1 MSSEGQLTADSSEQS
16 PIPSVP
22 DETVKIAYVGGGARE
37 WTPKLISDLALTTDI
52 RGEVA
57 LFDLD
62 YEAAQRNADFGNWV
76 QARDDAVGDWTY
88 NAVEERADALEGADF
103 VILSTQFN
111 PAETFVHDL
120 RIPRDYGIYGAVGAT
135 IGPGGIMRAMRTV
148 PVYEEFGAAV
158 EEHCPD
164 AWVFNYTN
172 PLTWATRA
180 LYEAYPDINAIGLCH
195 EVFHAQDMLA
205 DLVEQYM
212 DVGDVD
218 RDEVEINVKG
228 INHYTWVDEARWHG
242 VDLFDLVDHHLEQ
255 EDAEREFTPAELD
268 GVTPFV
274 DNNQVTWELYRRFGI
289 LPAAGDRHL
298 VEYGPWFIQG
308 EMPADLNRW
317 GVKRTTADFR
327 AKHWNPAESDQ
338 TTDVQ
343 AWMDGDATFELEG
356 SGEVAVEMM
365 ETLTVGGTMKTNVN
379 LPNTGQMAD
388 VEEGAVVETNAIL
401 TADSVRPVTAGALP
415 RGVRTQIQTHVHTH
429 ETVIEAAD
437 DGDVDLAFRAF
448 LNDPQVKT
456 LQTETA
462 RELLAELIAAERDYL
477 PDWELAGSSVLAESD
492 AFDA

>member
-1 MSSEGQLTADSSEQS
+1 MSSDQRLATESTDRSSL
-16 PIPSVP
+16 PDVP
-22 DETVKIAYVGGGARE
+22 DETVKIAYIGGGARE
-37 WTPKLISDLALTTDI
+37 WTPKLIGDLALSTGI

-62 YEAAQRNADFGNWV
+62 YEAAKRNAEFGNWV
-76 QARDDAVGDWTY
+76 QERDDAVGDWTY
-88 NAVEERADALEGADF
+88 NAVEERADALDGADF

-120 RIPRDYGIYGAVGAT
+120 RIPREYGIYGAVGAT
-135 IGPGGIMRAMRTV
+135 IGPGGIMRAMRTI
-148 PVYEEFGAAV
+148 PVYKEFGNAV
-158 EEHCPD
+158 REHCPD

-205 DLVEQYM
+205 NLVEEYM
-212 DVGDVD
+212 DV
-218 RDEVEINVKG
+218 DEVDLDEIEINVKG
-228 INHYTWVDEARWHG
+228 INHYTWVDEARWRG
-242 VDLFDLVDHHLEQ
+242 VDLFELVDHHLEQ
-255 EDAEREFTPAELD
+255 EDAEREFTPEELED
-268 GVTPFV
+268 VTPFV

-308 EMPADLNRW
+308 EMPDDLNRW
-317 GVKRTTADFR
+317 GVKRTTADYR
-327 AKHWNPAESDQ
+327 AKHWNPSESDQ
-338 TTDVQ
+338 TTDVE
-343 AWMDGDATFELEG
+343 AWMDGDAAFELED

-365 ETLTVGGTMKTNVN
+365 ETLTVGGLMKTHVN
-379 LPNTGQMAD
+379 LPNTGQMFD
-388 VEEGAVVETNAIL
+388 VEEGAVVETNAVL
-401 TADSVRPVTAGALP
+401 TADSVRPITAGKLP
-415 RGVRTQIQTHVHTH
+415 RQVRNQIRTHVNNH
-429 ETVIEAAD
+429 ETLVEAANE
-437 DGDVDLAFRAF
+437 GDVDLAFRAF

-462 RELLAELIAAERDYL
+462 REMFAELIAAEREYL
-477 PDWELAGSSVLAESD
+477 PDWDLEGSAVLAGSD